1 MDEGLDCGK
10 PLVTGLDSTT
20 LVRLY
25 MIQRSIGPLNS
36 DIRNKKFIDMF
47 ASSFSNKRQI
57 LLIAVTVTGK
67 RIMRLIL
74 YCWYVFRKI
83 SHEPVTYK

>member
-36 DIRNKKFIDMF
+36 EIRNKKFIDMF
-47 ASSFSNKRQI
+47 ASAYSSHGNWQAYYEI
-57 LLIAVTVTGK
+57 NSLLLVCIQK
-67 RIMRLIL
+67 N
-74 YCWYVFRKI
+74 I
-83 SHEPVTYK
+83 S

>member
-10 PLVTGLDSTT
+10 PLVTGLDS
-20 LVRLY
+20 
-25 MIQRSIGPLNS
+25 IGPLNS
-36 DIRNKKFIDMF
+36 EIRNKKFIDMF